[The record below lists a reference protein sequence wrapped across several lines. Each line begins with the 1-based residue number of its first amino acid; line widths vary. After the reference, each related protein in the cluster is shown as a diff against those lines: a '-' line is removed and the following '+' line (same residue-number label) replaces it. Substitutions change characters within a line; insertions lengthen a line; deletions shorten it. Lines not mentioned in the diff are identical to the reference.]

1 MHTTINPSK
10 ENDSRSCP
18 SAVSSRVHTDIQM
31 TAHFPASIWNTKTTV
46 NPLAARSSAKKKI
59 YSLPKASSVF
69 LPPLPELYLPHI
81 ILNCLLFEIYSV
93 KPSDSPR
100 RTHLGDFMW
109 GYWERGSCRPN
120 NDKWQ
125 RDRFSSLCAS
135 PSIVPLSGAAIMSL
149 MAQSP
154 STLRGKHAEA

>member
-1 MHTTINPSK
+1 MSLCRLVLRSHPHPDDSPFSGEQLEYKNNCQPSG
-10 ENDSRSCP
+10 R
-18 SAVSSRVHTDIQM
+18 
-31 TAHFPASIWNTKTTV
+31 
-46 NPLAARSSAKKKI
+46 PLLCQDKI
-59 YSLPKASSVF
+59 YSLPTASSVF
-69 LPPLPELYLPHI
+69 LPPLPELYLPRI
-81 ILNCLLFEIYSV
+81 ILNCLLSEIYSV

-109 GYWERGSCRPN
+109 GYWECRSCRPN
-120 NDKWQ
+120 NDKW

-135 PSIVPLSGAAIMSL
+135 PPIVPLSGAAIMSL